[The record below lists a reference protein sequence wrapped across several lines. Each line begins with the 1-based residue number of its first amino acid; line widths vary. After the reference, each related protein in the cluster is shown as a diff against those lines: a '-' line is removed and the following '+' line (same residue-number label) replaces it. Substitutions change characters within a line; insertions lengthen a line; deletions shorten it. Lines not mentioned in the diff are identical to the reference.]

1 VHCNL
6 HNHNPPFIRFIRGPD
21 IISQNVGGS
30 IRVSFLEVSIMRS
43 RRSVLAALVLMSL
56 AALAHSQTS
65 RDLST
70 DQRVLTGTEWRLV
83 SFGPAGSE
91 ASLVAGTTVTLK
103 FGEDGR
109 ASGSTGCNSYGG
121 TYQVRGDNISFG
133 RLISTKRACLD
144 QNANQQEQRFLS
156 ALESANRFRL
166 ASNRLTILSER
177 GRNALNFVNS
187 SDSEPAPGPDDDRGD
202 PLSTLASYYNAIN
215 ARDYRRAYS
224 FWDSPTT
231 SFERFARGFADT
243 DRVRIL
249 VEPPAQVE
257 GAAGSAYADIATSVV
272 ATTRVGSERVFAGCY
287 VMRRSNVQDRG
298 WKIYRA
304 DISQV
309 PATAGVSRLLSQAC
323 RK

>member
-1 VHCNL
+1 M
-6 HNHNPPFIRFIRGPD
+6 
-21 IISQNVGGS
+21 
-30 IRVSFLEVSIMRS
+30 MRS
-43 RRSVLAALVLMSL
+43 RRSVLAVLVVLSFAIL
-56 AALAHSQTS
+56 AQSQTS

-91 ASLVAGTTVTLK
+91 ASLVAGTTVSLK

-109 ASGSTGCNSYGG
+109 ASGSTGCNSYSG
-121 TYQVRGDNISFG
+121 TYQVHGDSLSFG

-166 ASNRLTILSER
+166 ASNRLTILSDR
-177 GRNALNFVNS
+177 GRNALNFVNG
-187 SDSEPAPGPDDDRGD
+187 SDSEPDAGADDDRGD
-202 PLSTLASYYNAIN
+202 PLATLASYYNAIN

-224 FWDSPTT
+224 FWDTPTT

-243 DRVRIL
+243 ERVRVL
-249 VEPPAQVE
+249 VEPSTHVE
-257 GAAGSAYADIATSVV
+257 GAAGSVYADISTIVV
-272 ATTRVGSERVFAGCY
+272 ATTKVGSERIFAGCY

-298 WKIYRA
+298 WKIYRG

-309 PATAGVSRLLSQAC
+309 PSSTGVSRLLSQAC